1 MSEYE
6 TPKMTAHNPAID
18 RIPSYPFTHN
28 GQRYALCLET
38 VSGKKDR
45 FLIAI
50 REVNDAGERL
60 AFLVGPYSYARG
72 CGNLLGYEKLGAKYP
87 AQAIA
92 DLKAVVHQICLRER
106 PHARE
111 RDYNPGT

>member
-1 MSEYE
+1 MSA
-6 TPKMTAHNPAID
+6 PIAAPD

-38 VSGKKDR
+38 ISGRKDR

-72 CGNLLGYEKLGAKYP
+72 CGELLGYEKLGAKYP
-87 AQAIA
+87 AHSIA
-92 DLKAVVHQICLRER
+92 DLKTVVHQICLRER

-111 RDYNPGT
+111 RDYTPGT

>member
-1 MSEYE
+1 
-6 TPKMTAHNPAID
+6 MTAHLPAAE
-18 RIPSYPFTHN
+18 RIPSHPFTHN

-38 VSGKKDR
+38 LSGRKDR

-60 AFLVGPYSYARG
+60 AFLVGPYSYASG
-72 CGNLLGYEKLGAKYP
+72 CGRLLGYERLGAKYP
-87 AQAIA
+87 PGSIA

-111 RDYNPGT
+111 RDYAPGT